1 MNCETSTAR
10 CRPTVTA
17 VAGGCGGAENRPA
30 STGRWLRS
38 SFCRGA
44 ADTCVDVA
52 FGADHVRIRDSKSPD
67 GPELTFTPAE
77 WAAFVLGVC
86 NGEFELPAVT
96 PLG

>member
-1 MNCETSTAR
+1 M
-10 CRPTVTA
+10 
-17 VAGGCGGAENRPA
+17 
-30 STGRWLRS
+30 
-38 SFCRGA
+38 
-44 ADTCVDVA
+44 DVA